1 MNALKNRLLTA
12 MTLAPIAVKLL
23 GDEYQIKRLT
33 AACLVNHDKKIT
45 QAREASD
52 GDLLARAHAQLILD
66 SIIDGDG
73 TASDTTKAVELM
85 EIHDNLSL
93 VTAAQVIIRANFGMD
108 GALEEAKNA

>member
-12 MTLAPIAVKLL
+12 MTLAPITVTLL
-23 GDEYQIKRLT
+23 GDEYQIKRLS
-33 AACLVNHDKKIT
+33 AARLAKHDKSIT
-45 QAREASD
+45 EARTSQD
-52 GDLLARAHAQLILD
+52 GDLLAKAHAQLILD

-85 EIHDNLSL
+85 EVHDNLSL
-93 VTAAQVIIRANFGMD
+93 VSAAQTVIRANFGMD